1 MKREVA
7 LQIPIT
13 ERLLLREA
21 VRREH
26 NRVLKRKLLKDE
38 RPSSK
43 AMEIAT
49 LKSLYDTLAILPE
62 ENVL

>member
-1 MKREVA
+1 MKRETA
-7 LQIPIT
+7 LQIPIQ

-26 NRVLKRKLLKDE
+26 NRVLRRKLLKNE
-38 RPSSK
+38 RPSAK

-49 LKSLYDTLAILPE
+49 LKGMYDTLAILPE